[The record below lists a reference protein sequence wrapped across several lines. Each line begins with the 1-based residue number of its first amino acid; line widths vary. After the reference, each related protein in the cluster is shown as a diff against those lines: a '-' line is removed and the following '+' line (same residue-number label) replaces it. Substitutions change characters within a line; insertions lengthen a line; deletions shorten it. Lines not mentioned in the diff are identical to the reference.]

1 MQFTKPMIDLVFE
14 VRRLSPS
21 ELKPAIKLANPELF
35 DELKKLYYQQKSA
48 VLKALIKEL
57 FALAGGDW
65 PARLLRPTTQPI
77 KQKVNVYR
85 GQVMHQ
91 DSPPKN
97 NSTANKEASQSR
109 KRIYRGQVVV

>member
-35 DELKKLYYQQKSA
+35 DELKKLYYLQKGA

-65 PARLLRPTTQPI
+65 PERLQQPATPAI

-91 DSPPKN
+91 DTQPHN
-97 NSTANKEASQSR
+97 NDAATKAESHSR